1 MNPKFSFSRLALAI
15 ALFLCLVSPA
25 IAQGTT
31 GDIVGRVVDST
42 GEPGV
47 GNRFHL
53 SPATSSGAFLQPVS
67 LFGPGFGPP
76 VGRPMTLQLGARLTF

>member
-15 ALFLCLVSPA
+15 ALYLCLVSPA

-47 GNRFHL
+47 GKPVPSESGYEFGSLLAASLIVRARFW
-53 SPATSSGAFLQPVS
+53 SASG
-67 LFGPGFGPP
+67 
-76 VGRPMTLQLGARLTF
+76 